1 MSSTQNIVKLPSRS
15 VSDFDLTF
23 DRQTIDVRDSNTAW
37 QKLSVKLA
45 KKEVKCLDHIDDNG
59 DFQEKKPESIRVVM
73 ISDTHD
79 SHNLITDIPDGDIL
93 IHAGDFTQNG
103 SPRDVY
109 QFSKWFASQPHKHK
123 VVVAGNHD
131 ITLDVDFYQEEGHR
145 WHGKVLKDFKASLT
159 AMRENP
165 KFHYLENSSVEVCG
179 LNIFGSPYSAFF
191 HNWAFNSHRGPESQ
205 AIWSQI
211 PDDTDVI
218 IAHGPA
224 LGYGDRCGNP
234 RYLAEQGTSVGCA
247 NLLHEIKYRI
257 KPRLMISGHIHEDPG
272 AWTDGVTTFVN
283 ASTCRRRDHFCDFKY
298 KPTNPVRVI
307 DLTV

>member
-1 MSSTQNIVKLPSRS
+1 MSSIQNLVKLPSRS

-23 DRQTIDVRDSNTAW
+23 DRQTVDVRDSNTAW
-37 QKLSVKLA
+37 QKLSVKLV
-45 KKEVKCLDHIDDNG
+45 KKEVQCLDHINDNG
-59 DFQEKKPESIRVVM
+59 DFQEQKPESVRIVM

-79 SHNLITDIPDGDIL
+79 SHHMIDDIPDGDIL

-103 SPRDVY
+103 SPTDVY

-131 ITLDVDFYQEEGHR
+131 ITLDADFYQKEGHR
-145 WHGKVLKDFKASLT
+145 WHGRDLKDFKASLT

-165 KFHYLENSSVEVCG
+165 KFHYLEDSSVEICG
-179 LNIFGSPYSAFF
+179 LKIYGSPYSAFF
-191 HNWAFNSHRGPESQ
+191 HNWAFNSHRGPESH
-205 AIWSQI
+205 AIWSKI
-211 PDDTDVI
+211 PDDTDVM

-224 LGYGDRCGNP
+224 LGYGDRVGNP
-234 RYLAEQGTSVGCA
+234 RYLAEHGTSVGCA

-283 ASTCRRRDHFCDFKY
+283 ASTCDLKY